1 MSVLFGLSSCS
12 EIRTKDQRNSEGKVE
27 LGSKDSSSWWVEESL
42 QAVI

>member
-1 MSVLFGLSSCS
+1 MFALFDWLSCS

-27 LGSKDSSSWWVEESL
+27 FGSKDSSSWWVEESL